1 MTMKNN
7 RELKDIIVKRNTLL
21 AISGIIIGAAGGF
34 MYYYFIGCR
43 TGTCPI
49 TSSPWISTLWGAAVG
64 YLLFDMFRKKKN
76 QETRKENIQT

>member
-76 QETRKENIQT
+76 QETRKEDIQS

>member
-1 MTMKNN
+1 MKNN
-7 RELKDIIVKRNTLL
+7 RGLKEIILNRNTLL

-76 QETRKENIQT
+76 QETRKEDIQS

>member
-7 RELKDIIVKRNTLL
+7 RERKNIIVKRNTLL

-76 QETRKENIQT
+76 QETRKEDIQS